1 VLRVTDSKGSTSETQ
16 FEVTAGN
23 APPEVALHIKEGNK
37 TFFFP
42 NAKLEYAIDVSD
54 LEDGSLADGKIK
66 AGEIAVNFDYA
77 PEGFD
82 PIEIAQN
89 HRSTDEWVTLSRG
102 KSLIEA
108 NDCLSCHRVDI
119 RSIGPS
125 YLEVA
130 DKYENDAEGQA
141 LIVQRIMEGSVGIW
155 GEHAMSAHPDI
166 TEDEGRLIVQYILGL
181 NDPKPE
187 KKQLPLSGSVQ
198 TRVPEK
204 ENGKGGYLLRVA
216 YTDKGAPDAKA
227 QTGEYILAL
236 RNAEVDSEQ
245 YDAAEGLKLLT
256 TPSRSLKVVKDGG
269 WMLFKDIDLT
279 GIKSIDISAEA
290 SPRTGDSGGVIELHL
305 DAPDGP
311 LVASTEKVTPLEID
325 LRAELTKLR
334 DAWEK
339 GGQKGPRPGRREV
352 MKLFQKSYSMAL
364 PEEYGEHN
372 LYFVIRNP
380 QAKTGQ
386 MLMQIN
392 SFTYRNQSNSQ
403 IAGK

>member
-1 VLRVTDSKGSTSETQ
+1 
-16 FEVTAGN
+16 
-23 APPEVALHIKEGNK
+23 
-37 TFFFP
+37 
-42 NAKLEYAIDVSD
+42 
-54 LEDGSLADGKIK
+54 
-66 AGEIAVNFDYA
+66 
-77 PEGFD
+77 
-82 PIEIAQN
+82 
-89 HRSTDEWVTLSRG
+89 
-102 KSLIEA
+102 
-108 NDCLSCHRVDI
+108 
-119 RSIGPS
+119 
-125 YLEVA
+125 
-130 DKYENDAEGQA
+130 

-311 LVASTEKVTPLEID
+311 LVASTEKVTPLERD
-325 LRAELTKLR
+325 LREELTKLR